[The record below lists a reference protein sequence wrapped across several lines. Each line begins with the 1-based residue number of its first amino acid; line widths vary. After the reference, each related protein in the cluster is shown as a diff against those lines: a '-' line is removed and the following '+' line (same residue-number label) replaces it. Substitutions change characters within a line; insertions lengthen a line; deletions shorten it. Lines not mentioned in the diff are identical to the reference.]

1 MDKVDKI
8 VADYNQGQLDS
19 VIEGVFNNDVNLFY
33 QYIDKKGRFDDLN
46 YDTVDTEDYY
56 NYYLYFLA
64 NKNPEKFLDI
74 ATDSFGDIFKTEDGE
89 YYIGTSDYSD
99 IAKLF
104 CEYRY
109 SLSPKSVETILDGE
123 DHVQWLDYT
132 TDDLYRDVIEDLTPD
147 NLKLLFQAI
156 INERMQIIPNTEL
169 LEEIAEEQDNTQNLE
184 LNLENLSQIFKD
196 EESAKSVLDQLEEQG
211 SEIKSNLYFLHESS
225 YNDAYHSEVYENVMS
240 ALETYFGNKPE
251 YVYPTENQ
259 KKGYVKLK
267 LDKSNFLNYL
277 KDFIFDN
284 RKYPQTNFDY
294 YGYYLYLIS
303 QEDECLK
310 AFAPDYADWSKTKEN
325 INSFF
330 PDYF

>member
-33 QYIDKKGRFDDLN
+33 QYIDKKGRFDDLD

-74 ATDSFGDIFKTEDGE
+74 ATDSFGDIFKTEEGE
-89 YYIGTSDYSD
+89 YYIGTPDYSD

-156 INERMQIIPNTEL
+156 INEGKQITPDTEL

-184 LNLENLSQIFKD
+184 LNLENLSRIFRD

-225 YNDAYHSEVYENVMS
+225 YNDAYHSEVYENVIG
-240 ALETYFGNKPE
+240 ALEDYFGNKPE

-259 KKGYVKLK
+259 KKGSVRIK
-267 LDKSNFLNYL
+267 LDKANFFNYL
-277 KDFIFDN
+277 KDFIFEN

-303 QEDECLK
+303 QEDDCLK